1 MTAVAPVTIVR
12 RPISFKIFGI
22 AVGLLVMMIFVTLY
36 SSRYLSEVSEKL
48 ELLKSSYIELDQR
61 MGNIRAD
68 LLVEV
73 LLIERVLHYKPKVV
87 DGSVAAAAAFYKEA
101 GNCEGETLRAI
112 YAKIRAAYPL
122 RGEQQLMLYRVRR
135 LCTQAKL
142 QSADLIVD
150 KALANTV
157 VRNDPDQI
165 ARFSSIKADLQ
176 NIPQSRDKLHQYF
189 EKYLSQLEKA
199 DEAGLVAA
207 QEQIDERRADVLR
220 RIGAVTRSL
229 QKGTRDS
236 ADATEELAG
245 KTKRISWLVTGVAC
259 VIGLLVAFF
268 ITRNLVA
275 PVREL
280 LGLTNSIRSGNLDVH
295 IQIKTGDEI
304 GMLADS
310 FNHMVGEMRQ
320 KEQITSMFGKYV
332 DPRIV
337 KGLLLDEGSFKKEGE
352 RQSMSVFFSDLQGFT
367 AASEALTPTGVV
379 RLLNQYFSLMAEPIR
394 AHQGI
399 IDKYIG
405 DSVMAFWGPPFSSPH
420 EHAAQA
426 CFAALEQQAR
436 VPQFQALLPEVLG
449 IRKNVPVIRVRM
461 GIATGDVT
469 VGSIGSEEARS
480 YTVIGDNV
488 NLASRLEGANKHYH
502 TQILISEETKKL
514 AGDLIDTRE
523 IDAIRVVGKTDPVRI
538 YELLARKGNISTQI
552 AALRDQY
559 ERGLQ
564 LYRDRNMVEAGVAF
578 TKCLEISPEDGPAKL
593 FLHRIEV
600 FAAQAPA
607 ESWDGVWTM
616 TEK

>member
-1 MTAVAPVTIVR
+1 MTIANPITIVR
-12 RPISFKIFGI
+12 RPISLKIFGI

-36 SSRYLSEVSEKL
+36 SSRYLSQVSEQL
-48 ELLKSSYIELDQR
+48 ELLKTSYIELDQR

-68 LLVEV
+68 SLSEV
-73 LLIERVLHYKPKVV
+73 AQIERVLHYKPKVA
-87 DGSVAAAAAFYKEA
+87 DGSAAAAAAFYKEA
-101 GNCEGETLRAI
+101 GNCELEFLRPVN
-112 YAKIRAAYPL
+112 AKIRAAYPL
-122 RGEQQLMLYRVRR
+122 RGEQQLMMYRVRR

-142 QSADLIVD
+142 QSAESIVD
-150 KALANTV
+150 KTLANPV
-157 VRNDPDQI
+157 VRSDPDQV

-176 NIPQSRDKLHQYF
+176 NIPQSREKLNEYF
-189 EKYLSQLEKA
+189 EKYLSQLDRA
-199 DEAGLVAA
+199 DEAALAVA
-207 QEQIDERRADVLR
+207 QEQIDERRGDVIR
-220 RIGAVTRSL
+220 RIGAVTRTL
-229 QKGTRDS
+229 QKGTRES
-236 ADATEELAG
+236 ADATEALAG
-245 KTKRISWLVTGVAC
+245 KTKRISWVVTGVAC
-259 VIGLLVAFF
+259 VFGLLVAFF

-337 KGLLLDEGSFKKEGE
+337 KGLLLDEESFKQGGE
-352 RQSMSVFFSDLQGFT
+352 RQCMSVFFSDLQGFT
-367 AASEALTPTGVV
+367 TASEALTPTGVV

-426 CFAALEQQAR
+426 CFAALDQQAR

-514 AGDLIDTRE
+514 AGDLIETRE
-523 IDAIRVVGKTDPVRI
+523 VDSIRVVGKTDPVRI
-538 YELLARKGNISTQI
+538 YELLARKGNISAQI
-552 AALRDQY
+552 ASLRDQY

-564 LYRDRNMVEAGVAF
+564 LYRGRNMPEASAAF
-578 TKCLEISPEDGPAKL
+578 AKCLDIFPDDGPAKL
-593 FLHRIEV
+593 FLQRL
-600 FAAQAPA
+600 
-607 ESWDGVWTM
+607 ESFKGQVLTENWDGVWTM